1 MQGGPE
7 EPGDQGSGGSQ
18 DSALCQLKRKLED
31 REVLTGNL
39 RKVSY
44 VDGPRSASYQIRLTT
59 RSAIRVQITI
69 NGPYGSETEEAE
81 LDSESGEPLRSRT
94 NEPEYLM
101 ERVTAAIYHAI
112 GLPPSYW
119 EPAADV
125 NFDTGAA
132 AVRAF
137 SR

>member
-1 MQGGPE
+1 MQRGTE
-7 EPGDQGSGGSQ
+7 ESGDQGSGGSQ
-18 DSALCQLKRKLED
+18 GSALCQLKEKLQSG
-31 REVLTGNL
+31 EVLNGNL

-44 VDGPRSASYQIRLTT
+44 VDGPRSASYQIRLAT
-59 RSAIRVQITI
+59 RSAIKVQITI

-81 LDSESGEPLRSRT
+81 LDSESGKPLRSRT

-119 EPAADV
+119 EPAADE

-132 AVRAF
+132 ALRVF